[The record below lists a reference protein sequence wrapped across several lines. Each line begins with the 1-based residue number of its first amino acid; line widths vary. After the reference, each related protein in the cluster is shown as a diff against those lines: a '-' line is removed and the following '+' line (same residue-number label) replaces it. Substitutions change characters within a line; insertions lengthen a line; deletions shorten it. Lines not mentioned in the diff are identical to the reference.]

1 MSVELTVAALI
12 VVYLAIAAL
21 GHVLVVVAVYKC
33 LREDYA
39 GGRRQRTTT
48 GTTTAGDGVRHGG
61 RVPAMVGSENH
72 LSLEFDTQQT

>member
-48 GTTTAGDGVRHGG
+48 GATTAGDGVRHGG
-61 RVPAMVGSENH
+61 RVRSVEASPA
-72 LSLEFDTQQT
+72 T

>member
-48 GTTTAGDGVRHGG
+48 GRTPADEGVRHGG
-61 RVPAMVGSENH
+61 RVPSVEASH
-72 LSLEFDTQQT
+72 AT

>member
-48 GTTTAGDGVRHGG
+48 GTTPADDGARHGR
-61 RVPAMVGSENH
+61 RVRSVEASH
-72 LSLEFDTQQT
+72 AT